1 MQFDYMLSVSS
12 MEKKDDPQKRVVLIC
27 HKNDRNKEEMLW
39 GGAVNKDCFLK
50 ILKMHGFLECS
61 VTSRRNPTAP
71 WFGRMCLLI

>member
-1 MQFDYMLSVSS
+1 MIH
-12 MEKKDDPQKRVVLIC
+12 KKGSFSFVTKMIETKKKC
-27 HKNDRNKEEMLW
+27 FG